1 MSHILLSRQGSSI
14 ILYVVQDRS
23 PLTDDEIS
31 NTAAELWNA
40 IDTETNTLVIAGVPV
55 PITGNPVLIMDTDAG
70 NQQQSKLSFCL
81 LLTLSSLPF
90 K

>member
-1 MSHILLSRQGSSI
+1 MSHIVLSRQGSSI

-40 IDTETNTLVIAGVPV
+40 IDTETNTLMIGGVPV

-70 NQQQSKLSFCL
+70 NQQQSKLPFCL
-81 LLTLSSLPF
+81 LLTFSSFPF

>member
-1 MSHILLSRQGSSI
+1 MTG
-14 ILYVVQDRS
+14 
-23 PLTDDEIS
+23 DEIS

-55 PITGNPVLIMDTDAG
+55 PITGNPVLIMESDTG
-70 NQQQSKLSFCL
+70 NQQQSKLPFDL